1 MATRIINYFDH
12 LCEFERAVEYQLDHR
27 EISQLDHRENKV
39 CTLGLSQLSV
49 FIAVATNTDGFFS
62 YQCIYFIFSMIEL
75 RKFSMIELVL
85 YLYLNVVMHGSSFYV
100 SDNIWVLDGCTYRI

>member
-27 EISQLDHRENKV
+27 AHKV

-49 FIAVATNTDGFFS
+49 FIVIAMNTDGFFS
-62 YQCIYFIFSMIEL
+62 YQCICFIFSMIEL
-75 RKFSMIELVL
+75 QNFSMIELVL
-85 YLYLNVVMHGSSFYV
+85 YLYLYVVMHGSSFLYQ
-100 SDNIWVLDGCTYRI
+100 ITFGY